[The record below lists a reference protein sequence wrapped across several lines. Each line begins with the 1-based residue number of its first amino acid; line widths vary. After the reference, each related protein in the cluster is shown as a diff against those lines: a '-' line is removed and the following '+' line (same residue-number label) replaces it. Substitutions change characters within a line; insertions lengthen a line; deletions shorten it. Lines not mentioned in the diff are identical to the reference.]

1 MNREQKVAKVEE
13 LTEKL
18 KASSALLVADY
29 RGLTVAEA
37 REIRNEMRQAGADFE
52 VVKNRSEERRVG
64 KECRSR
70 WSPYH

>member
-29 RGLTVAEA
+29 RG
-37 REIRNEMRQAGADFE
+37 
-52 VVKNRSEERRVG
+52 
-64 KECRSR
+64 
-70 WSPYH
+70 